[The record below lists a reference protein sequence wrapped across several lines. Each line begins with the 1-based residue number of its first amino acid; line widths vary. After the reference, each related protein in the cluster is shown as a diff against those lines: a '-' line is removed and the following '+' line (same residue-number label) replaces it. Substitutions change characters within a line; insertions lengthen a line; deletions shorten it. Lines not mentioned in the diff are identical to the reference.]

1 MVAILVH
8 TEYEEVFPFFIKRFK
23 NSIHQNMAALSA
35 WCGTIGVCVILLYGG
50 VLLLTSTGLA
60 WFLTKHD
67 RNRANNQTPFPWEEV
82 WGMKECCLICK
93 FCEEADSG
101 LSFPLSMV
109 PLIPPDP
116 SSPDTNLQSNRCLWA
131 LRELVRTSGTSRA
144 RAHPTEFSNGVNSH
158 GSHPPLTPPRLLDS
172 KNL

>member
-1 MVAILVH
+1 
-8 TEYEEVFPFFIKRFK
+8 
-23 NSIHQNMAALSA
+23 MAALSA

-50 VLLLTSTGLA
+50 VLLLTRTGLA

-82 WGMKECCLICK
+82 WGMKECRLICK

-116 SSPDTNLQSNRCLWA
+116 SSLTQI
-131 LRELVRTSGTSRA
+131 SRA
-144 RAHPTEFSNGVNSH
+144 TGVRGHWGSWWEPQAPLGPMHIPWNSPMA
-158 GSHPPLTPPRLLDS
+158 STAMVATLPSPRPDFWTPKICRQWCWIPYL
-172 KNL
+172 